1 MKRLYILLALAA
13 ILASCSV
20 DIDLDD
26 SIKNPKGSD
35 SDVNPR
41 MVTEVI
47 SGSHGSTTKATIA
60 DTDGAFAWTKGD
72 NLAVHVSSDTDHKY
86 VVTSSGASDAAATA
100 AFEVMYDEG
109 YTRDA
114 FAIFPSTIVAA
125 DAANYGQSGAS
136 LDVTLPGSY
145 TLAQVTGATTPCP
158 MIATNTA
165 GTSWTFYQLC
175 GLLRLTVSNIPAN
188 TKRLEINFDD
198 KQVWGDFSIKSP
210 VTPNSSTISTATDAD
225 HDIITITKNGS
236 DVVIGESS
244 LVLNIPLPTG
254 TYSYITVTAFDAL
267 TAGNITHTM
276 TQAFAYPAKLAVGT
290 KIVSSFPGLF
300 SVSSTKKVI
309 FAQGN
314 LQYLGNADGTGT
326 WRFAEHQY
334 DFMGD
339 GPSSGTS
346 FQGNVDYTSLG
357 YNTYNTGSGSNPPTD
372 GDKIAARD
380 LFCWGTSGYN
390 DKYPYMTSQTNTD
403 YGNGYN
409 NISGTY
415 YDWGVYNAIYNP
427 QTNKTYA
434 PGMWRTLTMSE
445 WNYLL
450 NTRSTSSGIRY
461 AKAIVNGVYGL
472 IIVPD
477 NWDTTIYALSSTNT
491 TNSDYNSNNIS
502 AIDWW
507 SKMEAAGCVF
517 LPAGGSRSGTS
528 VYGGSSGS
536 YWSVTWNGSDYAY
549 GLNFNS
555 SNLSPSANQH
565 RYIGEYVRLVRSADI
580 PTKCLP
586 IVVTTAVNGITD
598 TSVVC
603 GGNVVIDRGT
613 NITACGICWDTLP
626 NPTINSNHT
635 TDGMDTGSFISN
647 LIGLTAG
654 TTYFVRAY
662 ATNAVGT
669 AYGNEMAFITTG
681 MSKNQFSVSN
691 NQKVLFSPGNLQW
704 SATNG
709 GNTATTHT
717 VAGNGTAAGTWRFAP
732 NQWA

>member
-1 MKRLYILLALAA
+1 MKKIYLFLLAVAV
-13 ILASCSV
+13 SCNKV
-20 DIDLDD
+20 EVENDLSGIEPDL
-26 SIKNPKGSD
+26 GG
-35 SDVNPR
+35 R
-41 MVTEVI
+41 MITEII

-86 VVTSSGASDAAATA
+86 VVTSSGASDAAAAA

-114 FAIFPSTIVAA
+114 FAIFPSTIVSASA
-125 DAANYGQSGAS
+125 SNYGQSGAS

-158 MIATNTA
+158 MIATNTTGA
-165 GTSWTFYQLC
+165 SWTFYQLC

-236 DVVIGESS
+236 DDVIGESS

-390 DKYPYMTSQTNTD
+390 DKYPYMTITNVASYYD
-403 YGNGYN
+403 GSMVGDNAN
-409 NISGTY
+409 
-415 YDWGVYNAIYNP
+415 YDWGVYHSASGSSTEKI
-427 QTNKTYA
+427 TNGGNKS
-434 PGMWRTLTMSE
+434 WRLLTSQE
-445 WNYLL
+445 WNYVM
-450 NTRSTSSGIRY
+450 NRKNYVYTRDDYKENKKLYCDATLTGITTNDI
-461 AKAIVNGVYGL
+461 KGL
-472 IIVPD
+472 IVFPD
-477 NWDTTIYALSSTNT
+477 GWTGDAIKTIKYEDAGY
-491 TNSDYNSNNIS
+491 DNNVFN
-502 AIDWW
+502 AVQWV
-507 SKMEAAGCVF
+507 MLEELGCVF
-517 LPAGGSRSGTS
+517 LPAAHTREGSTFTFLNQGHYWSSTIRYTVGEYRGCCIEFWS
-528 VYGGSSGS
+528 GSSLS
-536 YWSVTWNGSDYAY
+536 SSTNNRVRRY
-549 GLNFNS
+549 GQS
-555 SNLSPSANQH
+555 
-565 RYIGEYVRLVRSADI
+565 VRLIREV
-580 PTKCLP
+580 
-586 IVVTTAVNGITD
+586 
-598 TSVVC
+598 
-603 GGNVVIDRGT
+603 
-613 NITACGICWDTLP
+613 
-626 NPTINSNHT
+626 
-635 TDGMDTGSFISN
+635 
-647 LIGLTAG
+647 
-654 TTYFVRAY
+654 
-662 ATNAVGT
+662 
-669 AYGNEMAFITTG
+669 E
-681 MSKNQFSVSN
+681 
-691 NQKVLFSPGNLQW
+691 
-704 SATNG
+704 
-709 GNTATTHT
+709 
-717 VAGNGTAAGTWRFAP
+717 
-732 NQWA
+732 